1 MLERIDYHSSFNIP
15 ETLMVVCYYCYY
27 SNTSKLPCFAFY
39 KNQTNVFV
47 NENALCTGGPVFP
60 IPVPRSLPWLGPVT
74 QCFNKTIYTAHI
86 YGTSSCNVTKLSP
99 SSFESICLDPLKR
112 KHRYKCSKSPTFI
125 PSSLHWNFL
134 PGVPDFKA
142 YKQMVLYLVL
152 LSLVCFSTLLCNL
165 LILFLLI
172 KSEKLRH
179 AKTTLYAGHMMTIDL
194 IISIFLIPF
203 YFLLIFN
210 NNYYIFKGERIISE
224 TKHLQMEKWYDQM
237 HFFFLT
243 ISFVNIAAMGLERC
257 IAVILPFWHMRRV
270 TFSFTKRTLPLIW
283 MYTIILTLIKN
294 FLMSNVYFHFTMGF
308 ALPAATMFI
317 SYALM
322 IARIHGMKGMNSAL
336 DARFHSQ
343 KQKQERAV
351 TINLLILAIVFAISW
366 LPYFILYF
374 ISASKKVIIL
384 LEDIEVRTGMRWAIL
399 ATYFHCFLD
408 GLLYILPR
416 PNFRKEIKSMRNTHQ
431 AAINNRTLTFTST
444 SI

>member
-1 MLERIDYHSSFNIP
+1 
-15 ETLMVVCYYCYY
+15 MV
-27 SNTSKLPCFAFY
+27 
-39 KNQTNVFV
+39 
-47 NENALCTGGPVFP
+47 
-60 IPVPRSLPWLGPVT
+60 
-74 QCFNKTIYTAHI
+74 
-86 YGTSSCNVTKLSP
+86 
-99 SSFESICLDPLKR
+99 
-112 KHRYKCSKSPTFI
+112 
-125 PSSLHWNFL
+125 
-134 PGVPDFKA
+134 
-142 YKQMVLYLVL
+142 
-152 LSLVCFSTLLCNL
+152 
-165 LILFLLI
+165 
-172 KSEKLRH
+172 
-179 AKTTLYAGHMMTIDL
+179 
-194 IISIFLIPF
+194 
-203 YFLLIFN
+203 
-210 NNYYIFKGERIISE
+210 
-224 TKHLQMEKWYDQM
+224 
-237 HFFFLT
+237 
-243 ISFVNIAAMGLERC
+243 LERC

-270 TFSFTKRTLPLIW
+270 TFSFIKRTLPLIW
-283 MYTIILTLIKN
+283 MYTIILTQN
-294 FLMSNVYFHFTMGF
+294 SLMSNAYFHFTMRF
-308 ALPAATMFI
+308 ALSAATMFI

-322 IARIHGMKGMNSAL
+322 IARIHGIKGMNSAL

>member
-1 MLERIDYHSSFNIP
+1 
-15 ETLMVVCYYCYY
+15 
-27 SNTSKLPCFAFY
+27 
-39 KNQTNVFV
+39 
-47 NENALCTGGPVFP
+47 
-60 IPVPRSLPWLGPVT
+60 
-74 QCFNKTIYTAHI
+74 
-86 YGTSSCNVTKLSP
+86 
-99 SSFESICLDPLKR
+99 
-112 KHRYKCSKSPTFI
+112 
-125 PSSLHWNFL
+125 
-134 PGVPDFKA
+134 
-142 YKQMVLYLVL
+142 
-152 LSLVCFSTLLCNL
+152 
-165 LILFLLI
+165 
-172 KSEKLRH
+172 
-179 AKTTLYAGHMMTIDL
+179 
-194 IISIFLIPF
+194 
-203 YFLLIFN
+203 
-210 NNYYIFKGERIISE
+210 
-224 TKHLQMEKWYDQM
+224 
-237 HFFFLT
+237 
-243 ISFVNIAAMGLERC
+243 
-257 IAVILPFWHMRRV
+257 MRRV

-322 IARIHGMKGMNSAL
+322 IARIHGIKGMNSAL
-336 DARFHSQ
+336 DVRFHSQ